1 MSKRHNDHQKINEV
15 LASFVENNK
24 LEKGLDSVNVANAW
38 RELMGNGVNNYTS
51 SIKLHK
57 GTLYVALSS
66 SVLREELAYGKDKII
81 AMINEELGKEVI
93 KKVIFKIKKT
103 TPVVWFFFEFEKS
116 FKTSRVLKSEKHL
129 Q

>member
-57 GTLYVALSS
+57 GTLYVALS
-66 SVLREELAYGKDKII
+66 
-81 AMINEELGKEVI
+81 
-93 KKVIFKIKKT
+93 
-103 TPVVWFFFEFEKS
+103 
-116 FKTSRVLKSEKHL
+116 
-129 Q
+129 